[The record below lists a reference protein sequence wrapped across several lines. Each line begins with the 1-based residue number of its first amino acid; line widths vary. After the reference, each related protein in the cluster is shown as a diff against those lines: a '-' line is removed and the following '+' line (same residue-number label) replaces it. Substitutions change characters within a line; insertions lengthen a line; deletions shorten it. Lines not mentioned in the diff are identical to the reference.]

1 MDMRGAISMTNTVHV
16 IEWAKCYFPFFDF
29 ILVLYRFNGTFYIAL
44 MALLQLCNVE
54 QVFLIMKWTSGEN
67 ETLFIHKNSMHSVM

>member
-1 MDMRGAISMTNTVHV
+1 MDMRGAINMANTVHV

-29 ILVLYRFNGTFYIAL
+29 ILVLYRFNGTFI
-44 MALLQLCNVE
+44 LLQLCNVE
-54 QVFLIMKWTSGEN
+54 QVFLIMKWTSGVN